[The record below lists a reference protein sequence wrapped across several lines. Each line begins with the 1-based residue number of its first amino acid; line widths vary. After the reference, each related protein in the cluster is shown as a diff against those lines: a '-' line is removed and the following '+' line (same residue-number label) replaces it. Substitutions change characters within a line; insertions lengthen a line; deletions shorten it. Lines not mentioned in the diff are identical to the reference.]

1 MSLNK
6 KKATAEI
13 TTALL
18 CRSNIKKDTFKT
30 IAEYLEDDEIRHI
43 LDVCIGTLNARGI
56 SQPEIAAE
64 MIGKADSFDSI
75 AKHIDSGKL
84 QSILNS
90 CGSALV
96 RRKRKNP
103 VRAMQ
108 NMFATP
114 IIEKECRHE
123 KINEIKIKHKPF
135 KPEKG
140 KTYTN
145 HSGLQYECLEVSEDT
160 AVFKSLGGWICTA
173 HHLVW

>member
-1 MSLNK
+1 MGLNK

-18 CRSNIKKDTFKT
+18 CRSNIKKNTFKT
-30 IAEYLEDDEIRHI
+30 IAEYLEDDELRHI
-43 LDVCIGTLNARGI
+43 LDVCIGTLNARGT
-56 SQPEIAAE
+56 SQSEIAAE

-90 CGSALV
+90 CGSVLV

-123 KINEIKIKHKPF
+123 KINEIKIKPQAF
-135 KPEKG
+135 
-140 KTYTN
+140 
-145 HSGLQYECLEVSEDT
+145 Q
-160 AVFKSLGGWICTA
+160 A
-173 HHLVW
+173 

>member
-30 IAEYLEDDEIRHI
+30 IAEYLEDDELRHI

-64 MIGKADSFDSI
+64 MIGKADNFDSI

-90 CGSALV
+90 CGSILV
-96 RRKRKNP
+96 RRKSRNSVKAMKNMP
-103 VRAMQ
+103 AVL
-108 NMFATP
+108 
-114 IIEKECRHE
+114 IVGKEYQH
-123 KINEIKIKHKPF
+123 
-135 KPEKG
+135 G
-140 KTYTN
+140 KK
-145 HSGLQYECLEVSEDT
+145 Q
-160 AVFKSLGGWICTA
+160 
-173 HHLVW
+173 

>member
-90 CGSALV
+90 CGSVLV
-96 RRKRKNP
+96 RRKNQRIAKSSAFNNT
-103 VRAMQ
+103 VKAMQ
-108 NMFATP
+108 SMIGTNDKTVKGMHNASAVL
-114 IIEKECRHE
+114 IIGKEK
-123 KINEIKIKHKPF
+123 
-135 KPEKG
+135 
-140 KTYTN
+140 
-145 HSGLQYECLEVSEDT
+145 
-160 AVFKSLGGWICTA
+160 
-173 HHLVW
+173 

>member
-18 CRSNIKKDTFKT
+18 CRSNIRKNTFKT

-90 CGSALV
+90 CGSIMV
-96 RRKRKNP
+96 RRKSQRIKPSAFNNTL
-103 VRAMQ
+103 RAME
-108 NMFATP
+108 NVPAVP
-114 IIEKECRHE
+114 ITEKECQHE
-123 KINEIKIKHKPF
+123 KK
-135 KPEKG
+135 
-140 KTYTN
+140 
-145 HSGLQYECLEVSEDT
+145 Q
-160 AVFKSLGGWICTA
+160 
-173 HHLVW
+173 